1 MEALSDLFFKL
12 EELTEHV
19 LKHMQF
25 LWAELECLC
34 WRCVPRETHRY
45 YSLVF
50 QVIVHD
56 AYTCWDPLGSLGVVL
71 LRKGIS

>member
-34 WRCVPRETHRY
+34 WKCVLPFSFSGHCLRCLCTAGILR
-45 YSLVF
+45 
-50 QVIVHD
+50 
-56 AYTCWDPLGSLGVVL
+56 VVWEL
-71 LRKGIS
+71 FGQEKA